1 MLHPLITPEY
11 WYAVLQEAGPLAL
24 AALGALLCAR
34 AGILFIGVEG
44 TMLAGAFFSIAGTVW
59 TGSIWAG
66 MLFGAGAGII
76 TALLFGFLS
85 MTLRMGDII
94 AGLVIQI
101 GALGVTGFLQ
111 QELFPGGQTIGEQHL
126 DPLWAATGQPV
137 ADIFLHQNIL
147 MYFTVA
153 TAVAMQLFFGT
164 KLGLR
169 VRASGE
175 STSAAISVGVRLVRL
190 RFAVLAVAGLLTGLG
205 GAVLGL
211 AVVGTFSTNIING
224 RGFIA
229 LACVILGAWRPV
241 PTILAAAIFAG
252 VDTYAFAVDNATV
265 GDWIRLLPYIVTI
278 LAIGVLWGRK
288 RGPAEEGRG
297 LPERT

>member
-1 MLHPLITPEY
+1 MLHPLITTPY
-11 WYAVLQEAGPLAL
+11 WYAALQEAGPLAL
-24 AALGALLCAR
+24 AALGAVLCAR

-44 TMLAGAFFSIAGTVW
+44 TMLAGSFFSIAGTIW

-66 MLFGAGAGII
+66 LVFGAAAGVV

-85 MTLRMGDII
+85 MSLRMGDII

-111 QELFPGGQTIGEQHL
+111 QQLFAGGETIGERNL
-126 DPLWAATGQPV
+126 GPLWGATGQPV

-147 MYFTVA
+147 MYVTVA
-153 TAVAMQLFFGT
+153 AAVAMQFFFGT
-164 KLGLR
+164 KHGLR

-175 STSAAISVGVRLVRL
+175 SASAAVSVGVSLIAL
-190 RFAVLAVAGLLTGLG
+190 RFAVLAVAGVLTGLG

-241 PTILAAAIFAG
+241 PTIVAAGLFAA
-252 VDTYAFAVDNATV
+252 VDTYSFAVDNATL
-265 GDWIRLLPYIVTI
+265 GDWIQLFPYVITI
-278 LAIGVLWGRK
+278 FAIGALWGRK

-297 LPERT
+297 LPDSS